1 MNAITA
7 NPFTE
12 LSNKIDQ
19 LETLILS
26 LNRKETT
33 KKNLT
38 LKEAAQYVCLPIPT
52 FREHLV
58 KGNIT
63 GSKPGKSWIFSTDDL
78 NKFLDDFKRTPERIR
93 ARAEARLL
101 KR

>member
-26 LNRKETT
+26 LNRKEPI
-33 KKNLT
+33 KKNLN

-52 FREHLV
+52 FREHLAN
-58 KGNIT
+58 GNVI

-78 NKFLDDFKRTPERIR
+78 DKFLDDFKRTPERIR
-93 ARAEARLL
+93 ARAEAKLL
-101 KR
+101 RK